1 MLLSGSTAEIK
12 QPEHRYFGGH
22 GGQGR
27 DKTNIVMAWV
37 YGQAPIDLASN
48 LFALASN
55 LLLTC
60 TETLALPSTLLAS
73 RPGNGSTVHLCLHCT
88 VLLQMKSGCSL
99 KNGLENEFWTSMRV
113 CRPRKIWWEKS
124 CRRREG
130 ISGAWRRKKKQRQAS
145 WCTRLG
151 ISGNTATGREPSNGQ
166 RERTPVQIWGWSRK
180 NWGLFSRA
188 TGKLALPSRV
198 SFYFHVFSFAFEWS
212 Q

>member
-130 ISGAWRRKKKQRQAS
+130 ISGAWRRKKNKGRHLDVLGLEYLEILQPAENLQRVNESEHRSRFGVDQ
-145 WCTRLG
+145 
-151 ISGNTATGREPSNGQ
+151 
-166 RERTPVQIWGWSRK
+166 ERTGVS
-180 NWGLFSRA
+180 
-188 TGKLALPSRV
+188 LAEQLGN
-198 SFYFHVFSFAFEWS
+198 
-212 Q
+212 

>member
-99 KNGLENEFWTSMRV
+99 KNGLENALWTSRGV
-113 CRPRKIWWEKS
+113 CRPRK
-124 CRRREG
+124 
-130 ISGAWRRKKKQRQAS
+130 SGGRSHVIA
-145 WCTRLG
+145 
-151 ISGNTATGREPSNGQ
+151 GREY
-166 RERTPVQIWGWSRK
+166 RELGVKKTKADILMYSAW
-180 NWGLFSRA
+180 NI
-188 TGKLALPSRV
+188 
-198 SFYFHVFSFAFEWS
+198 
-212 Q
+212 

>member
-130 ISGAWRRKKKQRQAS
+130 ISGAWRRKKKTKAGILMYSAWNIWKYCNRPRTFKGS
-145 WCTRLG
+145 TRANTGPDLG
-151 ISGNTATGREPSNGQ
+151 LIKKELGS
-166 RERTPVQIWGWSRK
+166 
-180 NWGLFSRA
+180 L
-188 TGKLALPSRV
+188 
-198 SFYFHVFSFAFEWS
+198 
-212 Q
+212 